1 MAATPMPDPLAHLP
15 ALSAWT
21 AGRCLDL
28 RVRLAAS
35 FTSRLRGLLGVQLPP
50 DMGLHIRPC
59 ASVHM
64 WGMQR
69 PLDVLFLDR
78 DGVILRV
85 SELQPWQVGG
95 AARAASVLECAAGT
109 IRRLGLRPGQ
119 QLQFQRLA
127 RPSLEVGEF
136 QP

>member
-1 MAATPMPDPLAHLP
+1 MAAAPLSDPLSHLP
-15 ALSAWT
+15 ALAAWR
-21 AGRCLDL
+21 AGSCLDL

-35 FTSRLRGLLGVQLPP
+35 FGSRLRGLLGIQLPT

-64 WGMQR
+64 WGMRR

-78 DGVILRV
+78 EGTVLRAC
-85 SELQPWQVGG
+85 ELRPWQVGG
-95 AARAASVLECAAGT
+95 AAKAASVLECPAGT

-119 QLQFQRLA
+119 RLQFQRLA
-127 RPSLEVGEF
+127 REP

>member
-28 RVRLAAS
+28 RVRLAVS
-35 FTSRLRGLLGVQLPP
+35 FTSRLRGLLGVQLPS

-64 WGMQR
+64 WGMR
-69 PLDVLFLDR
+69 CPLDVIFLDR
-78 DGVILRV
+78 DGIILRIG
-85 SELQPWQVGG
+85 ELQPWQVGG
-95 AARAASVLECAAGT
+95 IGA
-109 IRRLGLRPGQ
+109 
-119 QLQFQRLA
+119 
-127 RPSLEVGEF
+127 
-136 QP
+136 

>member
-1 MAATPMPDPLAHLP
+1 MAATPTHDPLPHLP

-28 RVRLAAS
+28 RVRLAAT

-64 WGMQR
+64 WGMRR
-69 PLDVLFLDR
+69 PLDVVFLDR
-78 DGVILRV
+78 EGVILRV

-95 AARAASVLECAAGT
+95 VARSASVLECAAGT
-109 IRRLGLRPGQ
+109 IGRLGLRTGQ
-119 QLQFQRLA
+119 RLQFQRLA
-127 RPSLEVGEF
+127 RPA
-136 QP
+136 QPARELRA